1 MQFDIDIHNPT
12 PEQMTAALL
21 EAAQAERWDHWEHEI
36 EAHDRDWVRM
46 HCMRRPLQPEQFRRL
61 PEVVARYQFVR
72 LCVYRYRG
80 HVVWGYYCRKLPF
93 ASWLLPHVL
102 VIYDPVRAKLVHCM
116 GFPEARHYC
125 ERWGRQGKLFKKVR
139 W

>member
-1 MQFDIDIHNPT
+1 MQLDVDILNPT

-21 EAAQAERWDHWEHEI
+21 EAARAERWDHWEHEV
-36 EAHDRDWVRM
+36 EAHDGDWVRM

-61 PEVVARYQFVR
+61 PEVAARYQFVK

-80 HVVWGYYCRKLPF
+80 SIVWACYCRNLPF
-93 ASWLLPHVL
+93 ESWLLPHVL
-102 VIYDPVRAKLVHCM
+102 VVYDPVQMKIVHCM
-116 GFPEARHYC
+116 GPPKARHYC
-125 ERWGRQGKLFKKVR
+125 ERWGRQGKLFKEVR